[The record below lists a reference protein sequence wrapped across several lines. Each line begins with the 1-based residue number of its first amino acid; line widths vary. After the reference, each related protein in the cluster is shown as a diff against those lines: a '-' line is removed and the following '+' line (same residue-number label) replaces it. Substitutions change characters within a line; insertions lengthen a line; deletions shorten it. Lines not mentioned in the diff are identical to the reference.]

1 MAKIV
6 FVAQPDR
13 YGRFGHQTFT
23 MLTPLLLAHYLDE
36 LFIPIG
42 YEYFAYKYNE
52 AIDFSASK
60 KAVRL
65 VEGKIEFRRISREP
79 IDVNG
84 NTKYDL
90 SSACDLGELIT
101 VVKEAKAS
109 KVDYMTLLL
118 PFDQFPGR
126 LLGLVNPEIR
136 RDISSIFNKLLRKDI
151 NHNGRPRYAI
161 HIRRG
166 DVTPES
172 FPHWYISDSH
182 YCNLIDAISTVH
194 SGDVAIDIVTQGE
207 VRLDSRVCR
216 ELLSDGRLKIS
227 SSPSRWTNDMEIEAM
242 NVLMNAN
249 YIVGGLSSFSMLPA
263 WIRHGMHGIAF
274 RKRGA
279 GEYPHPIRIGC
290 EVFIDEDIMTMT
302 RKIHE
307 YINKI
312 DQCMV

>member
-1 MAKIV
+1 
-6 FVAQPDR
+6 
-13 YGRFGHQTFT
+13 

-36 LFIPIG
+36 LFIPVG
-42 YEYFAYKYNE
+42 YEYFAYKYNQV
-52 AIDFSASK
+52 IDFSASR
-60 KAVRL
+60 KAVRII
-65 VEGKIEFRRISREP
+65 EGKTEFKRISREP

-90 SSACDLGELIT
+90 SSAYDLGELIT
-101 VVKEAKAS
+101 VVEEAKAS
-109 KVDYMTLLL
+109 EADYMTLLL

-136 RDISSIFNKLLRKDI
+136 QDVSSIFNKLLSK
-151 NHNGRPRYAI
+151 NTNGNAKPRYAV

-194 SGDVAIDIVTQGE
+194 SGEVTIDVVTQGE
-207 VRLDSRVCR
+207 VKLDSRVCR

-227 SSPSRWTNDMEIEAM
+227 SSYSMWTNDMEIEALSI
-242 NVLMNAN
+242 LMNAD
-249 YIVGGLSSFSMLPA
+249 YIVGGLSSFSILPA
-263 WIRHGMHGIAF
+263 WIRYGMHGIAF

-279 GEYPHPIRIGC
+279 GEYPHPVRIGC
-290 EVFIDEDIMTMT
+290 EVFSDENVMTMT
-302 RKIHE
+302 RKIQV
-307 YINKI
+307 YISKL